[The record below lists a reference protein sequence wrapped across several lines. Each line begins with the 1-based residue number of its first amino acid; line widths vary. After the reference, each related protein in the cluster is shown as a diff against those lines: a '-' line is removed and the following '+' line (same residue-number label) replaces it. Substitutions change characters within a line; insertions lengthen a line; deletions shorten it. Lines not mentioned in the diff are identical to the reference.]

1 MTTTKF
7 VRCVL
12 LAALSAPLAGY
23 AADRQLKEDS
33 KQFSDAAVS
42 ARIKAELA
50 KSPELNASGIQI
62 RSTRGR
68 VTLTGVAQSQDEAD
82 RAAALVRG
90 VKGVVTVQNDIKVS
104 GVGATGE
111 R

>member
-7 VRCVL
+7 VQCAL
-12 LAALSAPLAGY
+12 LAALFAPLAGY
-23 AADRQLKEDS
+23 AADRQLKEES
-33 KQFSDAAVS
+33 KQFSDGAVT

-50 KSPELNASGIQI
+50 KSHELDASGIQV
-62 RSTRGR
+62 RSARGR
-68 VTLTGVAQSQDEAD
+68 VTLTGVAQSQDAAD

-104 GVGATGE
+104 GVGAT

>member
-7 VRCVL
+7 VQCVL

-50 KSPELNASGIQI
+50 TELNASGIQI

>member
-1 MTTTKF
+1 MTTKNF
-7 VRCVL
+7 VQRAL
-12 LAALSAPLAGY
+12 LAALFAPLAGY
-23 AADRQLKEDS
+23 TADRVLKEES
-33 KQFSDAAVS
+33 RQFSDAAVT

-50 KSPELNASGIQI
+50 KNHELDASGIQI
-62 RSTRGR
+62 RSTNGR

-90 VKGVVTVQNDIKVS
+90 VKGVVTVQNNIQVG
-104 GVGATGE
+104 GVGAT

>member
-7 VRCVL
+7 VQCAL
-12 LAALSAPLAGY
+12 LAALFAPLAGHT
-23 AADRQLKEDS
+23 ADRTLKEES
-33 KQFSDAAVS
+33 RQFSDGAVT
-42 ARIKAELA
+42 ARVKAELA
-50 KSPELNASGIQI
+50 KSPELNASGIQV
-62 RSTRGR
+62 RSTKGR

-90 VKGVVTVQNDIKVS
+90 VKGVVTVQNNIQVS
-104 GVGATGE
+104 GVGAT